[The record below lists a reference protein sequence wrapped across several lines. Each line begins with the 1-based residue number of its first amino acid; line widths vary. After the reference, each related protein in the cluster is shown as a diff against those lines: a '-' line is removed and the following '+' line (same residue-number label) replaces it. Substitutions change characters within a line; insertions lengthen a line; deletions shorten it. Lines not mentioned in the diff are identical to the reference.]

1 MIKKMTATI
10 NKSTSPDLNT
20 LSPHL
25 FWDVDI
31 RQIFWEEHK
40 IFIVQRILEYG
51 LLSDWM
57 NLYRHTGIAEIG
69 KIATQIRN
77 LDKKSMT
84 FISTLSNIPL
94 TDFLCYNT
102 QQSTPQ
108 HWNF

>member
-1 MIKKMTATI
+1 M
-10 NKSTSPDLNT
+10 NSSSPDINS

-31 RQIFWEEHK
+31 RQISWEKHK

-57 NLYRHTGIAEIG
+57 NLYRNTGIYEIG
-69 KIATQIRN
+69 MIAKQMRS
-77 LDKKSMT
+77 LDKKSLA
-84 FISTLSNIPL
+84 FISTLTNIPL

-102 QQSTPQ
+102 QLSTPQ